1 MDTSSPPDPRCNAD
15 DLVARMREGD
25 VGALEQITYCYGERL
40 IAVGRRYCRDEEAAR
55 DAVQD
60 AILTAG
66 MKLADFRGEGSVEG
80 WLVTMVANYCRRMQ
94 RGDKNDPS
102 LHVPLD
108 PEVHGGVG
116 ASATAATGASGPG
129 PAAEHTPEEQTA
141 RGELLRIIGKALLE
155 LEPRDR
161 VMILLSDAEG
171 WKAPEIA
178 KSLEMTPA
186 AVRTRLSR
194 ARKRLREHLGPLR
207 DFFRD

>member
-1 MDTSSPPDPRCNAD
+1 METSADPRCNAD
-15 DLVARMREGD
+15 DLIARMRGGD
-25 VGALEQITYCYGERL
+25 MTALEQITLCYGERL
-40 IAVGRRYCRDEEAAR
+40 IAVGRRYCRDEEAAK

-94 RGDKNDPS
+94 RGGKNDPS

-108 PEVHGGVG
+108 HEVHGSAGPSAVG
-116 ASATAATGASGPG
+116 SASS
-129 PAAEHTPEEQTA
+129 PAPEPNPEEQVA
-141 RGELLRIIGKALLE
+141 RGQLLKIIGRALLE

-161 VMILLSDAEG
+161 VMVLLSDAEG

-178 KSLEMTPA
+178 ESLDMTPA

-194 ARKRLREHLGPLR
+194 ARKRLRDNLGPLR
-207 DFFRD
+207 GFFRD